1 MYGLISL
8 KRRKFIEFTI
18 ESPIESSASEFL
30 YKLGNVVKIDGCLY
44 KVVGFDSYATAMI
57 GMGQHVCLKVEEV

>member
-44 KVVGFDSYATAMI
+44 KIVGFSFAVSPIYI
-57 GMGQHVCLKVEEV
+57 GDKVSLMVEEV